1 MAPKKVARV
10 EKPKG
15 TEEEDHSQDGADDM
29 ESDGADGI
37 AECCEWHA
45 MKSKYGPD
53 SDDTSKPKKIARP
66 VTTKQQEEAASR
78 VLTLLSGQ
86 HLHSNDDSECSAPVE
101 FVTEAAAFMTTS
113 ESTPANDSNASD
125 SDLPETQ
132 PRPPL
137 SQESSDADSAETQ
150 ILGRPVDR
158 PRPRWPIDS
167 LTKPVA

>member
-1 MAPKKVARV
+1 MAPKKKVARV
-10 EKPKG
+10 GQPKE
-15 TEEEDHSQDGADDM
+15 TEEEDHHSQVLSRVAWDA
-29 ESDGADGI
+29 ESESGGADGI
-37 AECCEWHA
+37 AESHA

-53 SDDTSKPKKIARP
+53 SDDTSKPKKIARQ

-113 ESTPANDSNASD
+113 ESTPANDSNALSD
-125 SDLPETQ
+125 CDLPETQ
-132 PRPPL
+132 PQPPL

-150 ILGRPVDR
+150 ILGRPVKRRR
-158 PRPRWPIDS
+158 P
-167 LTKPVA
+167 